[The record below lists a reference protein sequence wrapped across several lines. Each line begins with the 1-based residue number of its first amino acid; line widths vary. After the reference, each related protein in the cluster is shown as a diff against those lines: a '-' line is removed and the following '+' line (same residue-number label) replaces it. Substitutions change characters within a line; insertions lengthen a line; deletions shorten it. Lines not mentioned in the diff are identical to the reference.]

1 MQQENRR
8 ATESARPL
16 PSAGW
21 RSDSWRTPAVVL
33 ICGCLISMVGF
44 GPRSTLGFF
53 LTPMSHDQGWG
64 REVFALSVAI
74 QTLLYGAAQ
83 PFSGAIADRFGTVR
97 VIIAGTL
104 LYAAGIFMMAHA
116 ATPETLFLSSGVLI
130 GFGLSGCSFN
140 LVLSSFGKLL
150 PESWRS
156 LAFGAGTASGSFG
169 QFLFSPLAVGLID
182 TLGWRTTLEVFAGLL
197 LLIVPLAFAIATPRS
212 DAPQTSL
219 RSLGK
224 DESQTSLRSL
234 RQDDSQ
240 TSLSGLRQNES
251 DQTSIPSLRKDD
263 PPQTS
268 VRSLRTAEA
277 APSATQIQNY
287 KQALA
292 EALGHRS
299 YILLVLGFFTCGFQ
313 LGFVTLH
320 LPSYLIDRGLS
331 AEVGGWTLGVIG
343 LFNIVGAMT
352 SGWLGG
358 RMPKRYILVV
368 IYFARALAVVFLIT
382 MPASP
387 AVALIYGAVTGLLW
401 LSSVPPTAG
410 LVAVMFGTRWM
421 AMLFGIAFFSHQV
434 GGFLG
439 VYLGGLLYEHTGSY
453 DIVWWLGVLF
463 GVLSA
468 VINLPIVEKPVVRPA
483 LAAG

>member
-1 MQQENRR
+1 VQQENKS
-8 ATESARPL
+8 ATGGIRPL
-16 PSAGW
+16 SSAGW
-21 RSDSWRTPAVVL
+21 RWDSWRTPAVVL
-33 ICGCLISMVGF
+33 ISGCLISMIGF

-116 ATPETLFLSSGVLI
+116 STPETLFLSSGVLI

-140 LVLSSFGKLL
+140 LVISSFGKLL

-197 LLIVPLAFAIATPRS
+197 LLIVPLAFAIATQRS
-212 DAPQTSL
+212 DAPAQTSV
-219 RSLGK
+219 RSLRQ

-234 RQDDSQ
+234 RQD
-240 TSLSGLRQNES
+240 ES
-251 DQTSIPSLRKDD
+251 
-263 PPQTS
+263 QTS
-268 VRSLRTAEA
+268 VRSLRQDQSQTSVSSPRTAEA
-277 APSATQIQNY
+277 APSETQIQNY

-358 RMPKRYILVV
+358 RMPKRYILAV

-382 MPASP
+382 LPASP
-387 AVALIYGAVTGLLW
+387 AVALIYGAATGLLW

-439 VYLGGLLYEHTGSY
+439 VYLGGLLYERTGSY

-468 VINLPIVEKPVVRPA
+468 VINLPIVEKPVARLAMAPA
-483 LAAG
+483 

>member
-1 MQQENRR
+1 MQRELRPSGGLR
-8 ATESARPL
+8 SLSSAIRHPTF
-16 PSAGW
+16 
-21 RSDSWRTPAVVL
+21 TPAVIVL
-33 ICGCLISMVGF
+33 CGCLISLIGF
-44 GPRSTLGFF
+44 GPRSALGFF
-53 LTPMSHDQGWG
+53 LTPLSQAHGWG
-64 REVFALSVAI
+64 REVFALSVAM

-104 LYAAGIFMMAHA
+104 LYAAGLFMMAHA
-116 ATPETLFLSSGVLI
+116 ATPGMLYLSSGVLI

-140 LVLSSFGKLL
+140 LVISSFGKLL

-156 LAFGAGTASGSFG
+156 LAFGAGTAAGSFG
-169 QFLFSPLAVGLID
+169 QFLFSPLGVSLID
-182 TLGWRTTLEVFAGLL
+182 AFGWQHALEIFAALL
-197 LLIVPLAFAIATPRS
+197 LLMIPLAFAISTPRS
-212 DAPQTSL
+212 DAPQTSV
-219 RSLGK
+219 R
-224 DESQTSLRSL
+224 
-234 RQDDSQ
+234 
-240 TSLSGLRQNES
+240 
-251 DQTSIPSLRKDD
+251 SLRKDD
-263 PPQTS
+263 SSQ
-268 VRSLRTAEA
+268 VTAA
-277 APSATQIQNY
+277 APRTNDTSQTPARKLDGLSGVVPTQTY
-287 KQALA
+287 RQALA

-331 AEVGGWTLGVIG
+331 AQVGGWTLGVIG
-343 LFNIVGAMT
+343 LFNIVGAML

-358 RMPKRYILVV
+358 RLPKRYILAV

-382 MPASP
+382 LPASP
-387 AVALIYGAVTGLLW
+387 AVALIYGAMTGLLW

-439 VYLGGLLYEHTGSY
+439 IYLGGALFERTGSY

-463 GVLSA
+463 GVISA
-468 VINLPIVEKPVVRPA
+468 IINLPIVEKPVARLAPA
-483 LAAG
+483 PA

>member
-1 MQQENRR
+1 VQQENKP
-8 ATESARPL
+8 ATGGIRPL
-16 PSAGW
+16 SSAGW
-21 RSDSWRTPAVVL
+21 RWDSWRTPAVVL
-33 ICGCLISMVGF
+33 ISGCLISMIGF

-116 ATPETLFLSSGVLI
+116 STPETLFLSSGVLI

-140 LVLSSFGKLL
+140 LVISSFGKLL

-197 LLIVPLAFAIATPRS
+197 LLIVPLAFAIATQRS
-212 DAPQTSL
+212 DAPAQTSV
-219 RSLGK
+219 RSLRQ

-234 RQDDSQ
+234 RQD
-240 TSLSGLRQNES
+240 ES
-251 DQTSIPSLRKDD
+251 
-263 PPQTS
+263 QTS
-268 VRSLRTAEA
+268 VRSLRQDQSQTSVSSPRTAEA
-277 APSATQIQNY
+277 APSETQIQNY

-358 RMPKRYILVV
+358 RIPKRYILAV

-382 MPASP
+382 LPASP
-387 AVALIYGAVTGLLW
+387 AVALIYGAATGLLW

-439 VYLGGLLYEHTGSY
+439 VYLGGLLYERTGSY

-468 VINLPIVEKPVVRPA
+468 VINLPIVEKPVARLAMAPA
-483 LAAG
+483 

>member
-1 MQQENRR
+1 VQQDNRPGSGSVR
-8 ATESARPL
+8 ARS
-16 PSAGW
+16 SIDW
-21 RSDSWRTPAVVL
+21 RLESWRTPAVIL
-33 ICGCLISMVGF
+33 TCGCLISMVGF
-44 GPRSTLGFF
+44 GPRATLGLF
-53 LTPMSHDQGWG
+53 LTPMSTANGWG

-116 ATPETLFLSSGVLI
+116 STPETLFLSSGVLI

-140 LVLSSFGKLL
+140 LVISSFGKLL

-169 QFLFSPLAVGLID
+169 QFLFSTLAVGLID
-182 TLGWRTTLEVFAGLL
+182 TVGWRTTLEVFAGLL

-212 DAPQTSL
+212 DAAPASP
-219 RSLGK
+219 R
-224 DESQTSLRSL
+224 
-234 RQDDSQ
+234 
-240 TSLSGLRQNES
+240 GLRQPDSE
-251 DQTSIPSLRKDD
+251 T
-263 PPQTS
+263 
-268 VRSLRTAEA
+268 
-277 APSATQIQNY
+277 APSVEQIQTY

-331 AEVGGWTLGVIG
+331 AQVGGWTLGVIG
-343 LFNIVGAMT
+343 LFNIVGAML
-352 SGWLGG
+352 SGWLCG
-358 RMPKRYILVV
+358 RMPKRYILAV
-368 IYFARALAVVFLIT
+368 IYFARALAVVFLVT

-439 VYLGGLLYEHTGSY
+439 VYLGGLLYEQTGSY

-468 VINLPIVEKPVVRPA
+468 VINLPIVERPVAR
-483 LAAG
+483 LATA

>member
-1 MQQENRR
+1 MQQENKP
-8 ATESARPL
+8 ATGGIRPL
-16 PSAGW
+16 SSAGW
-21 RSDSWRTPAVVL
+21 RWDSWRTPAVVL
-33 ICGCLISMVGF
+33 ISGCLISMIGF

-53 LTPMSHDQGWG
+53 LTPMSTAHGWG

-74 QTLLYGAAQ
+74 QTLLYGIAQ

-116 ATPETLFLSSGVLI
+116 STPETLFLSSGVLI

-140 LVLSSFGKLL
+140 LVISSFGKLL

-197 LLIVPLAFAIATPRS
+197 LLIVPLAFAIATQRS

-219 RSLGK
+219 RSL
-224 DESQTSLRSL
+224 
-234 RQDDSQ
+234 
-240 TSLSGLRQNES
+240 
-251 DQTSIPSLRKDD
+251 
-263 PPQTS
+263 
-268 VRSLRTAEA
+268 RTAEA
-277 APSATQIQNY
+277 APSETQIQNY

-358 RMPKRYILVV
+358 RMPKRYILAV

-382 MPASP
+382 LPASP
-387 AVALIYGAVTGLLW
+387 AVALIYGAATGLLW

-439 VYLGGLLYEHTGSY
+439 VYLGGLLYERTGSY

-468 VINLPIVEKPVVRPA
+468 LINLPIVEKPVARPA
-483 LAAG
+483 PAPA

>member
-1 MQQENRR
+1 MQQENKS
-8 ATESARPL
+8 ATGGIRPL
-16 PSAGW
+16 SSAGW
-21 RSDSWRTPAVVL
+21 RWDSWRTPAVVL
-33 ICGCLISMVGF
+33 ISGCLISMIGF

-116 ATPETLFLSSGVLI
+116 STPETLFLSSGVLI

-140 LVLSSFGKLL
+140 LVISSFGKLL

-197 LLIVPLAFAIATPRS
+197 LLIVPLAFAIATQRS
-212 DAPQTSL
+212 DAPAQTSV
-219 RSLGK
+219 RSLRQ
-224 DESQTSLRSL
+224 DESQTSVRSLRQDELQTSVRSL

-240 TSLSGLRQNES
+240 TSVRSLRQ
-251 DQTSIPSLRKDD
+251 DQS
-263 PPQTS
+263 QTS
-268 VRSLRTAEA
+268 VSSPRTAEA

-358 RMPKRYILVV
+358 RIPKRYILAV

-382 MPASP
+382 LPASP
-387 AVALIYGAVTGLLW
+387 AVALIYGAATGLLW

-439 VYLGGLLYEHTGSY
+439 VYLGGLLYERTGSY

-468 VINLPIVEKPVVRPA
+468 VINLPIVEKPVARLAMAPA
-483 LAAG
+483 

>member
-1 MQQENRR
+1 
-8 ATESARPL
+8 
-16 PSAGW
+16 
-21 RSDSWRTPAVVL
+21 
-33 ICGCLISMVGF
+33 MVGF
-44 GPRSTLGFF
+44 GPRATLGFF
-53 LTPMSHDQGWG
+53 LSPMSTANGWG

-116 ATPETLFLSSGVLI
+116 STPETLFLSSGVLI

-140 LVLSSFGKLL
+140 LVISSFGKLL

-182 TLGWRTTLEVFAGLL
+182 TVGWRTTLEVFAGLL

-212 DAPQTSL
+212 DAAPESPRGPRQHEQTSV

-224 DESQTSLRSL
+224 DDLQTSAR
-234 RQDDSQ
+234 
-240 TSLSGLRQNES
+240 
-251 DQTSIPSLRKDD
+251 SLRKDD
-263 PPQTS
+263 SQPS

-358 RMPKRYILVV
+358 RMPKRYILAV

-387 AVALIYGAVTGLLW
+387 AVALIYGAMTGLLW

-468 VINLPIVEKPVVRPA
+468 VINLPIVEKPVAR
-483 LAAG
+483 LATA

>member
-1 MQQENRR
+1 
-8 ATESARPL
+8 
-16 PSAGW
+16 
-21 RSDSWRTPAVVL
+21 
-33 ICGCLISMVGF
+33 MVGF
-44 GPRSTLGFF
+44 GPRATLGFF
-53 LTPMSHDQGWG
+53 LTPMSTANGWG

-116 ATPETLFLSSGVLI
+116 STPETLFLSSGVLI

-140 LVLSSFGKLL
+140 LVISSFGKLL

-182 TLGWRTTLEVFAGLL
+182 TVGWRTTLEVFAGLL

-212 DAPQTSL
+212 DAAP
-219 RSLGK
+219 
-224 DESQTSLRSL
+224 
-234 RQDDSQ
+234 
-240 TSLSGLRQNES
+240 LSPRGLRQPDSE
-251 DQTSIPSLRKDD
+251 T
-263 PPQTS
+263 
-268 VRSLRTAEA
+268 
-277 APSATQIQNY
+277 APSVEQIQTY

-320 LPSYLIDRGLS
+320 LPAYLIDRGLS
-331 AEVGGWTLGVIG
+331 AQVGGWTLGVIG
-343 LFNIVGAMT
+343 LFNIVGAML

-358 RMPKRYILVV
+358 RMPKRYILAV
-368 IYFARALAVVFLIT
+368 IYFARALAVVFLVT

-439 VYLGGLLYEHTGSY
+439 VYLGGLLYERTGSY

-468 VINLPIVEKPVVRPA
+468 VINLPIVEKPVAR
-483 LAAG
+483 LATA

>member
-1 MQQENRR
+1 
-8 ATESARPL
+8 
-16 PSAGW
+16 
-21 RSDSWRTPAVVL
+21 
-33 ICGCLISMVGF
+33 MVGF
-44 GPRSTLGFF
+44 GPRATLGFF
-53 LTPMSHDQGWG
+53 LTPMSTANGWG

-116 ATPETLFLSSGVLI
+116 STPETLFLSSGVLI

-140 LVLSSFGKLL
+140 LVISSFGKLL

-182 TLGWRTTLEVFAGLL
+182 TVGWRTTLEIFAGLL

-212 DAPQTSL
+212 DAPA
-219 RSLGK
+219 
-224 DESQTSLRSL
+224 
-234 RQDDSQ
+234 
-240 TSLSGLRQNES
+240 
-251 DQTSIPSLRKDD
+251 
-263 PPQTS
+263 QTS
-268 VRSLRTAEA
+268 VRSLRQGELTSPRGLRQPDSET
-277 APSATQIQNY
+277 APSVEQIQTY

-331 AEVGGWTLGVIG
+331 AQVGGWTLGVIG
-343 LFNIVGAMT
+343 LFNIVGAML

-358 RMPKRYILVV
+358 RMPKRLS
-368 IYFARALAVVFLIT
+368 LIH
-382 MPASP
+382 
-387 AVALIYGAVTGLLW
+387 I
-401 LSSVPPTAG
+401 
-410 LVAVMFGTRWM
+410 
-421 AMLFGIAFFSHQV
+421 
-434 GGFLG
+434 
-439 VYLGGLLYEHTGSY
+439 
-453 DIVWWLGVLF
+453 
-463 GVLSA
+463 
-468 VINLPIVEKPVVRPA
+468 
-483 LAAG
+483 

>member
-1 MQQENRR
+1 VQQENRP

-212 DAPQTSL
+212 DAAQTSV
-219 RSLGK
+219 RSLRQDESQASVRSLRQDESQASLSGLRQ

-234 RQDDSQ
+234 RQD
-240 TSLSGLRQNES
+240 ES
-251 DQTSIPSLRKDD
+251 
-263 PPQTS
+263 QTS

-358 RMPKRYILVV
+358 RMPKRYILAV

-468 VINLPIVEKPVVRPA
+468 VINLPIVEKPVAR
-483 LAAG
+483 LATA

>member
-1 MQQENRR
+1 MQQDNRPGSGSVR
-8 ATESARPL
+8 ARS
-16 PSAGW
+16 SIDW
-21 RSDSWRTPAVVL
+21 RLESWRTPAVIL

-44 GPRSTLGFF
+44 GPRATLGFF

-116 ATPETLFLSSGVLI
+116 STPETLFLSSGVLI

-140 LVLSSFGKLL
+140 LVISSFGKLL

-182 TLGWRTTLEVFAGLL
+182 TVGWRTTLEIFAGLL
-197 LLIVPLAFAIATPRS
+197 LLIIPLAFAIATPRS
-212 DAPQTSL
+212 DAPA
-219 RSLGK
+219 
-224 DESQTSLRSL
+224 
-234 RQDDSQ
+234 
-240 TSLSGLRQNES
+240 
-251 DQTSIPSLRKDD
+251 
-263 PPQTS
+263 QTS
-268 VRSLRTAEA
+268 VRSLRQSASAAHSET
-277 APSATQIQNY
+277 APSAEQIQTY

-331 AEVGGWTLGVIG
+331 AQVGGWTLGVIG
-343 LFNIVGAMT
+343 LFNIVGAML

-358 RMPKRYILVV
+358 RMPKRYILAV
-368 IYFARALAVVFLIT
+368 IYFARALAVVFLVT

-439 VYLGGLLYEHTGSY
+439 VYLGGLLYERTGSY

-468 VINLPIVEKPVVRPA
+468 VINLPIVEKPVAR
-483 LAAG
+483 LATA

>member
-1 MQQENRR
+1 MQQENRPG
-8 ATESARPL
+8 SGSVPPL
-16 PSAGW
+16 SSLD
-21 RSDSWRTPAVVL
+21 RRLESWRTPAVIL
-33 ICGCLISMVGF
+33 ACGCLISMIGF

-53 LTPMSHDQGWG
+53 LTPMSTAHGWG

-74 QTLLYGAAQ
+74 QTLLYGIAQ

-116 ATPETLFLSSGVLI
+116 STPETLFLSSGVLI

-140 LVLSSFGKLL
+140 LVISSFGKLL

-169 QFLFSPLAVGLID
+169 QFLFSPLAVGLVD
-182 TLGWRTTLEVFAGLL
+182 TVGWRTTLEVFAGLL

-212 DAPQTSL
+212 DAPAPTSA
-219 RSLGK
+219 RS
-224 DESQTSLRSL
+224 
-234 RQDDSQ
+234 
-240 TSLSGLRQNES
+240 
-251 DQTSIPSLRKDD
+251 PRKLD
-263 PPQTS
+263 P
-268 VRSLRTAEA
+268 AADA
-277 APSATQIQNY
+277 APSAAQIQNY

-331 AEVGGWTLGVIG
+331 AQVGGWTLGVIG
-343 LFNIVGAMT
+343 LFNIVGAML

-358 RMPKRYILVV
+358 RMPKRYILAV

-382 MPASP
+382 LPASP
-387 AVALIYGAVTGLLW
+387 AVALIYGAATGLLW

-439 VYLGGLLYEHTGSY
+439 VYLGGLLYERTGSY

-468 VINLPIVEKPVVRPA
+468 LINLPIVEKPVARPA
-483 LAAG
+483 PAPA